1 VAHPKY
7 WKEIEALARKIDAPA
22 YVPPDTPQ
30 KQKRRLAA
38 RDEARARIFAKS
50 SD

>member
-1 VAHPKY
+1 MDRPYTVATLADRLGQNARQ
-7 WKEIEALARKIDAPA
+7 EIGAE
-22 YVPPDTPQ
+22 
-30 KQKRRLAA
+30 QKRRLAA